1 MAKSA
6 KKLAA
11 GKLRN
16 RIALN
21 PLLKKGGVHD
31 KTRKAERRRV
41 KQQLA
46 GESHSD

>member
-21 PLLKKGGVHD
+21 PLLKKGGSHE
-31 KTRKAERRRV
+31 KPRKAERKRI

-46 GESHSD
+46 GASHSD